1 MATSP
6 PLYRGESVVRK
17 AALLLTAEPT
27 IGVAFASWR
36 LSAPGSPEPEAVLH
50 NWSRGSGEG
59 SPLVNG

>member
-1 MATSP
+1 M
-6 PLYRGESVVRK
+6 VRK